1 MSNPSKG
8 EGIYEVLRHTAE
20 KCEAMSSWFII
31 HSMGGGTG
39 SGLGTN
45 VLSVLADEFP
55 DIERLV
61 TPGKR
66 LNIGDKNEVFSNI
79 FIER

>member
-1 MSNPSKG
+1 M
-8 EGIYEVLRHTAE
+8 LRHTAE
-20 KCEAMSSWFII
+20 KCDAMSSWFII

-61 TPGKR
+61 TPG
-66 LNIGDKNEVFSNI
+66 IGFLATLLISKTSLRTLELSLSI
-79 FIER
+79 RR